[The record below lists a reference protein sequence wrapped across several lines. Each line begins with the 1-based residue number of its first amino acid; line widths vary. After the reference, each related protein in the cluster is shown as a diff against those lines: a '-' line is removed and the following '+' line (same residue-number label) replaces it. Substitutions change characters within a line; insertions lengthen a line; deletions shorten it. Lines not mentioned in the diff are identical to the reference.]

1 MITYDGSLGGT
12 VTLDPKYEMNN
23 VVIKVSITDL
33 NNPTTKSTRTQDF
46 KLNFV
51 HGSCATADGSMNIL

>member
-1 MITYDGSLGGT
+1 
-12 VTLDPKYEMNN
+12 MNN